1 MPAFATTGALPRAEL
16 ALAVVEGE
24 GQVGALIGEQVL
36 GPLGIN
42 YRNAHYIKATL
53 ADSLGLRPI
62 SADKYIHAPG
72 AGFPRLSATLS
83 DGSITITPRGVE
95 LPVPNEMILD
105 YREFNVL
112 AFFCARL
119 GRETTA
125 LTKEKLIAD
134 AIFSTGNFGS
144 ATNSAVAYTAALN
157 STCSFIGDV
166 IASTRRLKAK
176 GEAGPYKVVVS
187 GTVFERIRQSAAVQ
201 AYVAGTLKST
211 SEVTR
216 SSVAEALKEF
226 GVDELLIGDSYYNA
240 TADQASLASTAL
252 TAIWSTTYVWVGK
265 AGMSTTGGDSGGAGV
280 PLLSGCGANVFWENY
295 SPGGITSTDKDSLS
309 FPGGNFI
316 ETYPSNETD
325 SLIIRVKMSHK
336 PQITNARAGDL
347 IATQYS

>member
-1 MPAFATTGALPRAEL
+1 MPAFATSPALPRQEL

-36 GPLGIN
+36 GPLGIT

-53 ADSLGLRPI
+53 SDSLGLRPI

-72 AGFPRLSATLS
+72 ANFSRLSATLS
-83 DGSITITPRGVE
+83 DGTITVTPRGVE
-95 LPVPNEMILD
+95 RPIPIEMTLD
-105 YREFNVL
+105 YREFDVL
-112 AFFCARL
+112 SFFSARL

-134 AIFSTGNFGS
+134 AIFNTTNFGS
-144 ATNSAVAYTAALN
+144 ATNSIVAYTAALN
-157 STCSFIGDV
+157 STCSFIADV

-176 GEAGPYKVVVS
+176 GEAGPYKVVMS
-187 GTVFERIRQSAAVQ
+187 GTLFERIRQSAAVQ
-201 AYVAGTLKST
+201 AYVAGTLKAT
-211 SEVTR
+211 TEVTR

-226 GVDELLIGDSYYNA
+226 GVDELLIGDAYYNN

-252 TAIWSTTYVWVGK
+252 TAIWSTTYIWVGK
-265 AGMSTTGGDSGGAGV
+265 AGMSTTGAGDSGAGV
-280 PLLSGCGANVFWENY
+280 PILSGCGANVFWEDY
-295 SPGGITSTDKDSLS
+295 APGGVPSTDKNSLN

-336 PQITNARAGDL
+336 PQITNSRAGDL
-347 IATQYS
+347 IASQYS